1 MTAGN
6 FFHNN
11 GFPGI
16 SRQWLNSFIPDPEMQ
31 SIYVN
36 SEICRN
42 VGRDSACLDHCDAVC
57 LDSQYLLRSLHAQGQ
72 IIRCQAGEW
81 VFYIFQIHSSL
92 SDKTLEK
99 DEMDNINE
107 SWRKHGSFGGRGGP
121 PLTAIRVGIIGCG

>member
-1 MTAGN
+1 MSAGN

-42 VGRDSACLDHCDAVC
+42 VRSSLTHSDHRHSVRLDAPG
-57 LDSQYLLRSLHAQGQ
+57 LLRALHSQ
-72 IIRCQAGEW
+72 
-81 VFYIFQIHSSL
+81 S
-92 SDKTLEK
+92 
-99 DEMDNINE
+99 
-107 SWRKHGSFGGRGGP
+107 
-121 PLTAIRVGIIGCG
+121 

>member
-1 MTAGN
+1 MSAGN

-42 VGRDSACLDHCDAVC
+42 VGDIFQALDHRDAVC
-57 LDSQYLLRSLHAQGQ
+57 LDS
-72 IIRCQAGEW
+72 
-81 VFYIFQIHSSL
+81 
-92 SDKTLEK
+92 
-99 DEMDNINE
+99 
-107 SWRKHGSFGGRGGP
+107 
-121 PLTAIRVGIIGCG
+121 